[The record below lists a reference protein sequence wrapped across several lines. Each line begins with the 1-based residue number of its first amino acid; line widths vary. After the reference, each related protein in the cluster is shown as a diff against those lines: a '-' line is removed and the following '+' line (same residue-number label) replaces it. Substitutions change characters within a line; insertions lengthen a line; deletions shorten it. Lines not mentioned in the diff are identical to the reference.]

1 MSRLSRTS
9 LVTIIVVVLL
19 GAATVVSLA
28 LQRSP
33 APQRSGAPA
42 PQRSAA
48 PAPQAT
54 PDITGSWERFGAGTI
69 GRGQGTDPRTPP
81 PVPPPP
87 LKAKYLAEWQALQ
100 QRAREATAKGQ
111 PVGINWVHCLP
122 DGMPGMMQGPF
133 PFEILQT
140 KGQVTI
146 IQESFTQVR
155 RILLDRPQKKLDDV
169 DPSFYGRSV
178 GRWEGDTLV
187 VDTIGIKEN
196 VRYQNAPHSDQMRIM
211 ERIRLLEPDLLS
223 DTITVEDPV
232 TFEKPWTFTFN
243 YRRLPDYTLLEYICE
258 DNREYIDEKGLQRM
272 RLESQQKP

>member
-1 MSRLSRTS
+1 MSRFSRTS
-9 LVTIIVVVLL
+9 LAAAAFLFLLMATTI
-19 GAATVVSLA
+19 VSLA
-28 LQRSP
+28 V
-33 APQRSGAPA
+33 QRSGAP
-42 PQRSAA
+42 QRPGA
-48 PAPQAT
+48 PAPQAM
-54 PDITGSWERFGAGTI
+54 PDFTGSWERSGAGTI

-81 PVPPPP
+81 PVPQPP
-87 LKAKYLAEWQALQ
+87 LKAKYLPDWQAAQ

-155 RILLDRPQKKLDDV
+155 RILLDRPQKKMDEV

-187 VDTIGIKEN
+187 VDTIGIKDD
-196 VRYQNAPHSDQMRIM
+196 VRYQNAPHSDQMRIT

-232 TFEKPWTFTFN
+232 TFDKPWTFTFN

-272 RLESQQKP
+272 RLEPQKKP